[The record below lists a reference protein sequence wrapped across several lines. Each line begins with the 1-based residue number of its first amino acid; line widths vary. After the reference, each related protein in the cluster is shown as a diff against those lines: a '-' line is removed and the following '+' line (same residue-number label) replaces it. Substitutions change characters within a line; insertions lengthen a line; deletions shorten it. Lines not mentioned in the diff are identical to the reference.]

1 MTTMEAASAQEDAS
15 ALSDQDLPDDE
26 DSDVTEY
33 FRPDEEYTS
42 DRPSTPPNFV
52 QYCHHC
58 YQSLLH
64 MSAQGKSKHR
74 KRCEKSF
81 EGGKRRPGAEKA
93 KKTGICPHC
102 NTDISALA
110 EPAGHRFR
118 CKKRNE
124 AKTQKDQGET
134 VICTYCSKD
143 ITELNNPDAHRSRC
157 RDQRATQALGTPKHR
172 LVQPDDIEAAAEFS
186 TVNRFQDDS
195 SSSNELGTSRD
206 DESGEADN
214 SGGESAGAKE
224 IRHGKRLGFD
234 TLTHRQKGHD
244 KQIGASDTWKA
255 TQKAELERE
264 RANNRFVAST
274 FTNNKEAL
282 RLREEKLY
290 RQKAEFAEAM
300 YKQENEFAEAIYKQ
314 ETDFVEA
321 MYGQEAALVE
331 GTYQQIAE
339 FAEAKALLK
348 RQQKD
353 LARRE
358 ARVAEREA
366 EMAEKGAQVAEKE
379 AQVAERETRVGEL
392 INSLVIWHEHFGQ
405 QFDALRAQST
415 PSAVPT
421 IMTTPAHPPLGTSP
435 AQQQKSRIP
444 RQVPRPKTSH
454 IGTAASP
461 DRRAAT

>member
-15 ALSDQDLPDDE
+15 ALSDQDLPDAE
-26 DSDVTEY
+26 DSDLTEY

-206 DESGEADN
+206 NESGEADN

-224 IRHGKRLGFD
+224 IRHGKRIGFD
-234 TLTHRQKGHD
+234 TLTHRQKGHE

-274 FTNNKEAL
+274 FTKNKEAL
-282 RLREEKLY
+282 RLREEELY

-300 YKQENEFAEAIYKQ
+300 YKQE
-314 ETDFVEA
+314 
-321 MYGQEAALVE
+321 
-331 GTYQQIAE
+331 AE
-339 FAEAKALLK
+339 FAEAMY
-348 RQQKD
+348 QQKAEFAAD
-353 LARRE
+353 MWQQEADFVAAMFKQDAEFVAAMYQKRLSLLRLRRCLSDNSRIWHAFGDHPTSPLKPGVKRE
-358 ARVAEREA
+358 A
-366 EMAEKGAQVAEKE
+366 Q
-379 AQVAERETRVGEL
+379 
-392 INSLVIWHEHFGQ
+392 SP
-405 QFDALRAQST
+405 LRPGP
-415 PSAVPT
+415 PSR
-421 IMTTPAHPPLGTSP
+421 
-435 AQQQKSRIP
+435 RIP
-444 RQVPRPKTSH
+444 ALHGYSNIINIGGRRQGTLEMEYFTRRRGVLPRWEPVSRVKKEGPELVSDYDDKH
-454 IGTAASP
+454 PEA
-461 DRRAAT
+461 

>member
-15 ALSDQDLPDDE
+15 ALSDQDLPDAE
-26 DSDVTEY
+26 DSDLTEY
-33 FRPDEEYTS
+33 FRPDEE
-42 DRPSTPPNFV
+42 
-52 QYCHHC
+52 
-58 YQSLLH
+58 
-64 MSAQGKSKHR
+64 
-74 KRCEKSF
+74 CEKSF

-206 DESGEADN
+206 NESGEADN

-224 IRHGKRLGFD
+224 IRHGKRIGFD
-234 TLTHRQKGHD
+234 TLTHRQKGHE

-274 FTNNKEAL
+274 FTKNKEAL
-282 RLREEKLY
+282 RLREEELY

-300 YKQENEFAEAIYKQ
+300 YKQE
-314 ETDFVEA
+314 
-321 MYGQEAALVE
+321 
-331 GTYQQIAE
+331 AE
-339 FAEAKALLK
+339 FAEAMY
-348 RQQKD
+348 QQKAEFAAD
-353 LARRE
+353 MWQQEADFVAAMFKQDAEFVAAMYQKRLSLLRLRRC
-358 ARVAEREA
+358 
-366 EMAEKGAQVAEKE
+366 
-379 AQVAERETRVGEL
+379 L
-392 INSLVIWHEHFGQ
+392 SDNSRIWHAVRHESQ
-405 QFDALRAQST
+405 QERHKWQRERHEWASSSILSVSGANTLANRST
-415 PSAVPT
+415 RCRLN
-421 IMTTPAHPPLGTSP
+421 PPRLLY
-435 AQQQKSRIP
+435 QQ
-444 RQVPRPKTSH
+444 
-454 IGTAASP
+454 
-461 DRRAAT
+461 

>member
-1 MTTMEAASAQEDAS
+1 MEAASAQEDAS

-26 DSDVTEY
+26 DLDVDEY
-33 FRPDEEYTS
+33 FRVDEEYNS
-42 DRPSTPPNFV
+42 DRLSTPPNFV

-81 EGGKRRPGAEKA
+81 EGGKRRPGTEKV

-110 EPAGHRFR
+110 EPAGHRVR

-157 RDQRATQALGTPKHR
+157 KDKRATQALGTPKCR

-195 SSSNELGTSRD
+195 SSSNESGTSRD
-206 DESGEADN
+206 AMSEESDN
-214 SGGESAGAKE
+214 SSGESAGARK
-224 IRHGKRLGFD
+224 IRYGERFD
-234 TLTHRQKGHD
+234 FGTLTYRQKGHD
-244 KQIGASDTWKA
+244 KEIDASDTWKA
-255 TQKAELERE
+255 TQEAELERE

-274 FTNNKEAL
+274 FEKNKEAL
-282 RLREEKLY
+282 RLREEELY
-290 RQKAEFAEAM
+290 RQ
-300 YKQENEFAEAIYKQ
+300 
-314 ETDFVEA
+314 ET
-321 MYGQEAALVE
+321 
-331 GTYQQIAE
+331 E
-339 FAEAKALLK
+339 FAEAKALLE
-348 RQQKD
+348 RQQQD
-353 LARRE
+353 LAKREARVVERE
-358 ARVAEREA
+358 ARVAE
-366 EMAEKGAQVAEKE
+366 Q
-379 AQVAERETRVGEL
+379 ETRVGEF
-392 INSLVIWHEHFGQ
+392 INSLWHEHLGK
-405 QFDALRAQST
+405 QFDALQAQST

-421 IMTTPAHPPLGTSP
+421 IMTTPAQPPLGASP
-435 AQQQKSRIP
+435 AHHQKSRIP

-454 IGTAASP
+454 AGTAASP

>member
-26 DSDVTEY
+26 DSYLTEY

-206 DESGEADN
+206 NESGEADN

-224 IRHGKRLGFD
+224 IRHGKRIGFD
-234 TLTHRQKGHD
+234 TLTHRQKGHE

-274 FTNNKEAL
+274 FTKNKEAL
-282 RLREEKLY
+282 RLREEELY

-300 YKQENEFAEAIYKQ
+300 YKQEAEFAEAMYQQKAEFAADMWQQ
-314 ETDFVEA
+314 EADFVAAMFKQDAEFVAA
-321 MYGQEAALVE
+321 MY
-331 GTYQQIAE
+331 QQKAE

-348 RQQKD
+348 RQQQD
-353 LARRE
+353 LARRK
-358 ARVAEREA
+358 ARVAAR
-366 EMAEKGAQVAEKE
+366 E
-379 AQVAERETRVGEL
+379 AQVAERETRVGEF
-392 INSLVIWHEHFGQ
+392 INSLGIWREHLGKQ
-405 QFDALRAQST
+405 VDALQAQST

-421 IMTTPAHPPLGTSP
+421 IMTTPAQPPLGASP
-435 AQQQKSRIP
+435 AHHQKSRIP
-444 RQVPRPKTSH
+444 RQVPRPKTAH
-454 IGTAASP
+454 AGTAASP
-461 DRRAAT
+461 DRRTAT